1 MSTSAE
7 AELNAL
13 RQLFAQQS
21 QELQKERATSA
32 RLRLEN
38 EALRASR
45 AAAAPPDYAEA
56 KTPDG
61 ANPAPAAFAI
71 GPPPPRRRTLRADE
85 REAAAPHARP
95 GWAPESWSQG
105 AAPAPVSPIARG
117 PGAQRPPSP

>member
-1 MSTSAE
+1 MSSTGAE

-71 GPPPPRRRTLRADE
+71 GPPPPRRSRGRMGTNIC
-85 REAAAPHARP
+85 P
-95 GWAPESWSQG
+95 GEPRKG
-105 AAPAPVSPIARG
+105 TKLL
-117 PGAQRPPSP
+117 